1 MPLPAVLFEDDV
13 LIAFDKPSGLLV
25 APDRRDP
32 RGETLLALVRAQLG
46 PDLANVH
53 RLEPEVSGLVLYAKT
68 KAALDF
74 LSGQFQSK
82 SVVKTYLALTV
93 GVPPDE
99 EFAVEVYMK
108 EDEGRPGV
116 MCTVK
121 KHGEASRTEFQVR
134 EKYPAA
140 AGRPGFALVEGRPE
154 TSRPHQIRLHLAETG
169 TPLLNDTVYGDGT
182 ELLLSGLKRGY
193 KGREDEKPLI
203 TRLALHAAGLT
214 FKHPL
219 TREPFTLQA
228 PLPNDMEV
236 ALKYLRKFS
245 AGAGRR

>member
-1 MPLPAVLFEDDV
+1 MPLPLIIHEDDA
-13 LIAFDKPSGLLV
+13 LIALDKPGGLPV

-32 RGETLLALVRAQLG
+32 TGENLLALVRTQWG
-46 PDLANVH
+46 PDVANVQ
-53 RLEPEVSGLVLYAKT
+53 RLETEVSGLVLYAKT

-82 SVVKTYLALTV
+82 SVVKTYVALTV
-93 GVPPDE
+93 GWPPE
-99 EFAVEVYMK
+99 NEFTVDLFMK

-116 MCTVK
+116 MCVVK
-121 KHGEASRTEFQVR
+121 KHGLTSRTDFQVR
-134 EKYPAA
+134 EKFPSPAA
-140 AGRPGFALVEGRPE
+140 RPGFALVECRPE

-169 TPLLNDTVYGDGT
+169 TPLLNDTVYGGGT

-219 TREPFTLQA
+219 TREPFTLHA